1 MMSSRLALF
10 VILILGLAAAACGTT
25 TETTTSADTSDTAAT
40 AATSSTTTT
49 SAGTATGTDLT
60 TTTAA
65 GATTTT
71 LAGVPI
77 DLGPASGDVL
87 AVVGLAHD
95 DVLNVRAV
103 PGAFNP
109 ILDTIEP
116 TGTAT
121 ATGTARDLGRA
132 IWFEHDTG
140 DAVGWSNLSFAAY
153 AGGTDDATEE
163 VLSVL
168 GEIPIAESM
177 GALGLIVAG
186 SLASSEPA
194 SRIVMS
200 VAPTQGDLGEVTYDV
215 IGLGDDSVYGYRL
228 HIFGEEVIDGFSLD
242 SVERTSL
249 CSRGVDA
256 EGLCV

>member
-10 VILILGLAAAACGTT
+10 VILVLGVVAAACGTT
-25 TETTTSADTSDTAAT
+25 TETTTSADTSDTTTT

-49 SAGTATGTDLT
+49 SAGTTGTDLT
-60 TTTAA
+60 MTTAI
-65 GATTTT
+65 ATTTT

-77 DLGPASGDVL
+77 DFGPASGEEL
-87 AVVGLAHD
+87 AVVGIAYD
-95 DVLNVRAV
+95 DVLNVRAA

-121 ATGTARDLGRA
+121 PTGTARDLGRA

-163 VLSVL
+163 VVSVL

-177 GALGLIVAG
+177 GALGLIVAM
-186 SLASSEPA
+186 SLATSEPA

-242 SVERTSL
+242 TVERTAL

-256 EGLCV
+256 DGLCV

>member
-10 VILILGLAAAACGTT
+10 VILVLGLAAAACGTT
-25 TETTTSADTSDTAAT
+25 TEATTSADTPDTSTTAAP
-40 AATSSTTTT
+40 SSTTT
-49 SAGTATGTDLT
+49 SVATATGTDLT
-60 TTTAA
+60 TTTVAA
-65 GATTTT
+65 ATTTT

-95 DVLNVRAV
+95 DVLNVRAA

-116 TGTAT
+116 TGTTT

-186 SLASSEPA
+186 SLASLEPA

-242 SVERTSL
+242 TVERTAL

>member
-10 VILILGLAAAACGTT
+10 VILVFGVVAAACGTT
-25 TETTTSADTSDTAAT
+25 TETTTSADTSDTVTT

-49 SAGTATGTDLT
+49 STGTATGTDLT
-60 TTTAA
+60 TTTAI
-65 GATTTT
+65 ATTTT

-77 DLGPASGDVL
+77 DFGPASGDEL
-87 AVVGLAHD
+87 AVVGIAYD
-95 DVLNVRAV
+95 DVLNVRAA

-121 ATGTARDLGRA
+121 PTGTARDLGRA

-163 VLSVL
+163 VLSLL

-177 GALGLIVAG
+177 GALGLIVAM
-186 SLASSEPA
+186 SLASSDPA

-242 SVERTSL
+242 TVERTAL

-256 EGLCV
+256 DGLCV

>member
-10 VILILGLAAAACGTT
+10 VILLLGLVAAACGTT
-25 TETTTSADTSDTAAT
+25 TETTTSADTSDTATT
-40 AATSSTTTT
+40 AAASGTTT
-49 SAGTATGTDLT
+49 SVATATGTDLT

-65 GATTTT
+65 AATTTT

-95 DVLNVRAV
+95 DVLNVRAA

-242 SVERTSL
+242 RVERTSL

>member
-1 MMSSRLALF
+1 MTSFRLLP
-10 VILILGLAAAACGTT
+10 VVLGLALLAAACGSTS
-25 TETTTSADTSDTAAT
+25 ETTTSADASDTATTT
-40 AATSSTTTT
+40 AASSITTT

-60 TTTAA
+60 TTTAVA
-65 GATTTT
+65 ATTTT
-71 LAGVPI
+71 LAGVPT

-87 AVVGLAHD
+87 AVVGIAHD
-95 DVLNVRAV
+95 DMLNVRAA

-153 AGGTDDATEE
+153 AGGIDDATEE
-163 VLSVL
+163 VVSLL
-168 GEIPIAESM
+168 GEIPIAESVE
-177 GALGLIVAG
+177 ALGLIVAT

-200 VAPTQGDLGEVTYDV
+200 VAPTQGELGEVTYVV

-228 HIFGEEVIDGFSLD
+228 HIFGEEVTDGFSLNT
-242 SVERTSL
+242 VERTAL

-256 EGLCV
+256 DGLCV

>member
-10 VILILGLAAAACGTT
+10 VILVLGLAAAACGTT
-25 TETTTSADTSDTAAT
+25 TEATTSADTPDTSTTAAP
-40 AATSSTTTT
+40 SSTTT
-49 SAGTATGTDLT
+49 SVATATGTDLT
-60 TTTAA
+60 TTTVAA
-65 GATTTT
+65 ATTTT

-77 DLGPASGDVL
+77 DLGPASGDLL

-95 DVLNVRAV
+95 DVLNVRAA

-116 TGTAT
+116 TGTTT

-140 DAVGWSNLSFAAY
+140 EAVGWSNLSFAAY

-228 HIFGEEVIDGFSLD
+228 HILGEEVIDGFSLD
-242 SVERTSL
+242 TVERTAL
-249 CSRGVDA
+249 CSLGVDA

>member
-1 MMSSRLALF
+1 VTSSRLSP
-10 VILILGLAAAACGTT
+10 VVLGLALLAAACGSTS
-25 TETTTSADTSDTAAT
+25 ETTTSADTSDTATT
-40 AATSSTTTT
+40 AAASSTTTT
-49 SAGTATGTDLT
+49 SAETATGTDLT
-60 TTTAA
+60 TTTATE
-65 GATTTT
+65 ATITT

-95 DVLNVRAV
+95 DVLNVRAA

-109 ILDTIEP
+109 IVDTIEP
-116 TGTAT
+116 TGTAI

-140 DAVGWSNLSFAAY
+140 DAVGWSNVSFAAY

-242 SVERTSL
+242 RVERTSL

>member
-1 MMSSRLALF
+1 MTSSRLLP
-10 VILILGLAAAACGTT
+10 VVLGLALLAAACGSTS
-25 TETTTSADTSDTAAT
+25 ETTTSADASNTATTTAA
-40 AATSSTTTT
+40 SSTTTT

-60 TTTAA
+60 TTTAVA
-65 GATTTT
+65 VTTTT
-71 LAGVPI
+71 LAGVPT

-87 AVVGLAHD
+87 AVVGIAHD
-95 DVLNVRAV
+95 DVLNVRAA

-116 TGTAT
+116 TGTAS

-163 VLSVL
+163 VVSLL

-200 VAPTQGDLGEVTYDV
+200 VAPTQGELGEVTYDV

-228 HIFGEEVIDGFSLD
+228 HIFGEEVTDGFALNT
-242 SVERTSL
+242 VERTAL

-256 EGLCV
+256 DGLCV

>member
-10 VILILGLAAAACGTT
+10 VILILSLAAAACGTT
-25 TETTTSADTSDTAAT
+25 TETTRPADASGT

-95 DVLNVRAV
+95 DVLNVRAA

-109 ILDTIEP
+109 IVDTIEP

-215 IGLGDDSVYGYRL
+215 IGLGDDSIYGYRL
-228 HIFGEEVIDGFSLD
+228 HILGEEVIDGFSLD
-242 SVERTSL
+242 SVERTAL

>member
-1 MMSSRLALF
+1 MTSSRLLP
-10 VILILGLAAAACGTT
+10 VVLGLAFLAAACGTT
-25 TETTTSADTSDTAAT
+25 TETTRPADASDTVAT
-40 AATSSTTTT
+40 SSSTTT
-49 SAGTATGTDLT
+49 SAETATGTDLT

-65 GATTTT
+65 AATTTT

-95 DVLNVRAV
+95 DVLNVRGA

-109 ILDTIEP
+109 IVDTIEP

-132 IWFEHDTG
+132 IWFQHDTG

-163 VLSVL
+163 VVSLL

-177 GALGLIVAG
+177 GALGLIVAR

-200 VAPTQGDLGEVTYDV
+200 VAPTQGELGEVTYDV

-228 HIFGEEVIDGFSLD
+228 HIFGEEVTDGFSLNT
-242 SVERTSL
+242 VERTAL

-256 EGLCV
+256 DGLCV

>member
-1 MMSSRLALF
+1 MTSSRLLP
-10 VILILGLAAAACGTT
+10 VVLGLALLAAACGSTS
-25 TETTTSADTSDTAAT
+25 ETTTSADASNTATTTAA
-40 AATSSTTTT
+40 SSTTTT

-60 TTTAA
+60 TTTAVA
-65 GATTTT
+65 VTTTT
-71 LAGVPI
+71 LAGVPT

-87 AVVGLAHD
+87 AVVGIAHD
-95 DVLNVRAV
+95 DVLNVRAA

-116 TGTAT
+116 TGTAS

-163 VLSVL
+163 VVSLL

-200 VAPTQGDLGEVTYDV
+200 VAPTQGELGEVTYDV

-228 HIFGEEVIDGFSLD
+228 HIFGEEVTDGFSLNT
-242 SVERTSL
+242 VERTAL

-256 EGLCV
+256 DGLCV

>member
-1 MMSSRLALF
+1 VTSSRLLS
-10 VILILGLAAAACGTT
+10 VVLGLALLAAACGSTS
-25 TETTTSADTSDTAAT
+25 ETTTSADASNTATTTAA
-40 AATSSTTTT
+40 SSTTTT

-60 TTTAA
+60 TTTAVA
-65 GATTTT
+65 ATTTT
-71 LAGVPI
+71 LAGVPT

-87 AVVGLAHD
+87 AVVGIAHD
-95 DVLNVRAV
+95 DVLNVRAA

-116 TGTAT
+116 TGTAS

-163 VLSVL
+163 VVSLL

-200 VAPTQGDLGEVTYDV
+200 VAPTQGELGEVTYDV

-228 HIFGEEVIDGFSLD
+228 HIFGEEVTDGFSLNT
-242 SVERTSL
+242 VERTAL

-256 EGLCV
+256 DGLCV

>member
-1 MMSSRLALF
+1 MTSSRLLP
-10 VILILGLAAAACGTT
+10 VVLGLALLAAACGTT
-25 TETTTSADTSDTAAT
+25 AETTTSADTSDTATT
-40 AATSSTTTT
+40 AAASSTTTT
-49 SAGTATGTDLT
+49 SAETATGTDLT
-60 TTTAA
+60 TTTTIA
-65 GATTTT
+65 ATTTT
-71 LAGVPI
+71 LAGVPT

-87 AVVGLAHD
+87 AVVGIAYD
-95 DVLNVRAV
+95 DMLNVRAT

-116 TGTAT
+116 TGTVT

-153 AGGTDDATEE
+153 AGGTDDATAE
-163 VLSVL
+163 VVSLL

-177 GALGLIVAG
+177 DALGLIVAR

-200 VAPTQGDLGEVTYDV
+200 VAPTQGELGEVTYDV
-215 IGLGDDSVYGYRL
+215 IDLGDDSVYGYRL
-228 HIFGEEVIDGFSLD
+228 HIFGEEVTDGFSLNT
-242 SVERTSL
+242 VERTAL

-256 EGLCV
+256 DGLCV

>member
-10 VILILGLAAAACGTT
+10 VILVLGVVAAACGTT
-25 TETTTSADTSDTAAT
+25 AETTTSADASDTPTTT
-40 AATSSTTTT
+40 AASSTTTT
-49 SAGTATGTDLT
+49 SAETATGTDLT
-60 TTTAA
+60 TTTAIVE
-65 GATTTT
+65 TTPT
-71 LAGVPI
+71 LAGVPT

-87 AVVGLAHD
+87 AVVGLAYD
-95 DVLNVRAV
+95 DVLNVRAA

-153 AGGTDDATEE
+153 AGATDDATAE
-163 VLSVL
+163 VVSLL
-168 GEIPIAESM
+168 GELPIAESM
-177 GALGLIVAG
+177 SALGLIVAR

-200 VAPTQGDLGEVTYDV
+200 VAPTQGELGEVTYDV
-215 IGLGDDSVYGYRL
+215 IDLGDDSVYGYRL
-228 HIFGEEVIDGFSLD
+228 HIFGEEVTDGFALNT
-242 SVERTSL
+242 VERTAL

-256 EGLCV
+256 DGLCV

>member
-10 VILILGLAAAACGTT
+10 VILVFGLVAAACGTT
-25 TETTTSADTSDTAAT
+25 TATTATTGPADASGT

-95 DVLNVRAV
+95 DVLNVRAA

-109 ILDTIEP
+109 IVDTIK
-116 TGTAT
+116 
-121 ATGTARDLGRA
+121 ATGTAIA
-132 IWFEHDTG
+132 TG
-140 DAVGWSNLSFAAY
+140 TA
-153 AGGTDDATEE
+153 
-163 VLSVL
+163 
-168 GEIPIAESM
+168 
-177 GALGLIVAG
+177 
-186 SLASSEPA
+186 
-194 SRIVMS
+194 
-200 VAPTQGDLGEVTYDV
+200 
-215 IGLGDDSVYGYRL
+215 
-228 HIFGEEVIDGFSLD
+228 
-242 SVERTSL
+242 
-249 CSRGVDA
+249 
-256 EGLCV
+256 